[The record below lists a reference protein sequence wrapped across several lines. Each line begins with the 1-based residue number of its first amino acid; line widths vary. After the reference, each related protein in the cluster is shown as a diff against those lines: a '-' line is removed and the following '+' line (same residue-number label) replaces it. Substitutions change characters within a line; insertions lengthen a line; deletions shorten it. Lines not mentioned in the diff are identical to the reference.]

1 MQQSGI
7 SNTLKW
13 NLPVKEV
20 AINFP
25 AAALVA
31 LVAAVL
37 RGEAQPALSVSV
49 VERRANRSEAPPG
62 SAAILV
68 TLLLYLACI
77 QKPCGDFLQKSDEGL
92 FLLLLQASGLHSS
105 DLLAYHAALPPPYEL
120 ELLSS
125 LEMNY
130 ACA

>member
-37 RGEAQPALSVSV
+37 RGEAQPALSVY
-49 VERRANRSEAPPG
+49 R
-62 SAAILV
+62 LW
-68 TLLLYLACI
+68 
-77 QKPCGDFLQKSDEGL
+77 
-92 FLLLLQASGLHSS
+92 SGEPIEEKLHQEV
-105 DLLAYHAALPPPYEL
+105 LP
-120 ELLSS
+120 S
-125 LEMNY
+125 
-130 ACA
+130 